1 MVLFLFYFVLPCSKL
16 KHMKKQLYSLIL
28 LLPLFVHA
36 QNVGIGNPT
45 PNEKLDVTGNIN
57 VTGTIKANGVD
68 GNPNQV
74 LMKNSTGN
82 FSWGDV
88 GNFKNIATFTDTLT
102 ANIVW
107 NVPVNTTKIWVELW
121 GGGGA
126 GLDCG
131 GGGGGY
137 MSLLFD
143 VVPAQTLQLT
153 VGKGGKDAVTI
164 SSPTFK
170 FNQSGSGSRIDI
182 AGTAFIANAG
192 NGSGTSTIFSFPQ
205 YFPGT
210 GGAYFTF
217 VPATTSP
224 RGAFYTEAGQNGGGY
239 KQTYEAV
246 GTNQYFLHKLYGVG
260 GAGANT
266 AHYTAEP
273 SIETFSVIISPA
285 STTQT
290 GHSVSRSGVFPS
302 GGGAGGSGFVN
313 DARSGANGLIL
324 IHY

>member
-1 MVLFLFYFVLPCSKL
+1 M
-16 KHMKKQLYSLIL
+16 LIL
-28 LLPLFVHA
+28 FPFFIEA

-68 GNPNQV
+68 GAPNQV
-74 LMKNSTGN
+74 LMKNSSGN
-82 FSWGDV
+82 FSWGDI
-88 GNFKNIATFTDTLT
+88 GNFKNIATFTDTT
-102 ANIVW
+102 TTNIGWSVPANT
-107 NVPVNTTKIWVELW
+107 PKIWVELW

-126 GLDCG
+126 GLDAG

-143 VVPAQTLQLT
+143 VTAAQTLSLT
-153 VGKGGKDAVTI
+153 IGKGGKDAVTI
-164 SSPTFK
+164 SGTLK
-170 FNQSGSGSRIDI
+170 FNQSGTGSRIDI
-182 AGTAFIANAG
+182 AGTAFIANGG
-192 NGSGTSTIFSFPQ
+192 NSALTSTFFAFPQ
-205 YFPGT
+205 YSPGT
-210 GGAYFTF
+210 GGTYFTF

-224 RGAFYTEAGQNGGGY
+224 RGSFYSEAGQYGGPY

-246 GTNQYFLHKLYGVG
+246 GTNQYFLHKIYGYG

-266 AHYTAEP
+266 VHYNAEP

-290 GHSVSRSGVFPS
+290 GHSVSRSGIFP
-302 GGGAGGSGFVN
+302 GGGGSGSSGFVN